1 MSKIKTLFKKVNEKN
16 INNFKQNKIKYLVK
30 DFAGY
35 GVTEEVTREILL
47 KRGINKWLA
56 NRSRIIELKDDLKI
70 GVKYCL
76 DSMRFA
82 DKLRGKQSGGYRQ
95 LVGMLFMINEIRQE
109 IRKICHSSRWQF
121 PE

>member
-1 MSKIKTLFKKVNEKN
+1 MKVNEKT

-30 DFAGY
+30 DFAEY
-35 GVTEEVTREILL
+35 GVSEDITREILL

-56 NRSRIIELKDDLKI
+56 NRMAIIHLKDELLQYIRDCSGLMQTIAMVEGKNS
-70 GVKYCL
+70 L
-76 DSMRFA
+76 DYKEILGQFKA
-82 DKLRGKQSGGYRQ
+82 TTG
-95 LVGMLFMINEIRQE
+95 IRQQ